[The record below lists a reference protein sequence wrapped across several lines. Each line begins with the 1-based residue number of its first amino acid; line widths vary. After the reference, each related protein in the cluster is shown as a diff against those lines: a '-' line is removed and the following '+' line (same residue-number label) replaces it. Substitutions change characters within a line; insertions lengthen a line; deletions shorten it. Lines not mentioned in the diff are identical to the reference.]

1 MWLYVFLVSVSLLCL
16 FLSNKEYMLTELHLN
31 TVVLTVA
38 LLYSS
43 PVGEELGWT
52 VNLHGGSAFHLLCQ
66 SKRSSSPKSSRCL
79 SIIQP
84 TQCRSTPVTPA
95 CSLLS
100 DQRWNWTVHS
110 QMTCSGCETAA
121 QPFENCLSH
130 ERVAQIGLHV
140 QLFTPVLQ
148 LWLTVTATVSS
159 LCHWMQ
165 GKRWRACI
173 PPWSY
178 LESLSQQVQLVYWFL
193 CMRSCR
199 GCLILIILKPS
210 FGSFP
215 VFPAP
220 SLHLNTWND
229 PPLRACGSVC

>member
-66 SKRSSSPKSSRCL
+66 SKRSSS
-79 SIIQP
+79 
-84 TQCRSTPVTPA
+84 
-95 CSLLS
+95 
-100 DQRWNWTVHS
+100 VHS

-140 QLFTPVLQ
+140 QLFPPVLQ